1 MQSIRV
7 SAPAKINLFLRVLSK
22 RPDGY
27 HNIETLFQAIDVFDE
42 LIFQKTSDMTIL
54 KVAGLPE
61 LETEDNLVM
70 RALRWFERYLGTE
83 LHVEINLK
91 KNIPLAAGLG
101 GGSSDAAAAM
111 LAIRELFQLPVSDKE
126 LQSAAVSLGADVP
139 FFFSGG
145 SAIGEGI
152 GDVIT
157 PVDIPQDY
165 DLVIVNPGFPVSTA
179 KVYSEFSRTLTAHPL
194 EGRLG
199 RVLQEG
205 RGISGILHNDLQ
217 AVTERLYPEV
227 SEIRNVLK
235 EHGLSGVLMSGSGPT
250 VLGITEIGRAENI
263 GRRIPSKWTVISS
276 RPTKVGIAFS

>member
-42 LIFQKTSDMTIL
+42 LIFQKASDMTIL

-61 LETEDNLVM
+61 FETEDNLIM
-70 RALRWFERYLGTE
+70 RALMWFERYFETE

-111 LAIRELFQLPVSDKE
+111 LAIRELFQLPLSDKE
-126 LQSAAVSLGADVP
+126 LQGAAVSLGADVP

-165 DLVIVNPGFPVSTA
+165 DLIIVNPGFPVSTA
-179 KVYSEFSRTLTAHPL
+179 KVYSEFSRTLTAHPM

-199 RVLQEG
+199 RVLQEV

-227 SEIRNVLK
+227 SEIRNVLI

-250 VLGITEIGRAENI
+250 VFGITETGRAEDI